1 MKWHLATGFVSF
13 LTCWDS
19 IYTSARMNQ
28 VSATIKEGSPV
39 LVWAWNFF
47 CLFWYRTTTLV
58 KQSSVDPIALQNLPL
73 IIVDV
78 LVGTTKIPYTL
89 RKSYLSFSRLKNALK
104 KSSSVAT
111 PHPCI
116 TAKNCNYN
124 HKHRGHVKI
133 NYLFV
138 CYLLLHHICSNIY
151 LWQSMLISSIFKLI
165 AGIYQKCPIM
175 L

>member
-1 MKWHLATGFVSF
+1 MRSVYHNLLTKELLITRKIPMKWHLATGFVSF

-28 VSATIKEGSPV
+28 VSATIKKGSPV

-104 KSSSVAT
+104 KILIRGDSPSM
-111 PHPCI
+111 
-116 TAKNCNYN
+116 YN
-124 HKHRGHVKI
+124 RQK
-133 NYLFV
+133 LQ
-138 CYLLLHHICSNIY
+138 L
-151 LWQSMLISSIFKLI
+151 QSQTSWSC
-165 AGIYQKCPIM
+165 QN
-175 L
+175 